1 MIMPLKFSH
10 SYPYAYIVYSMT
22 SVSNLGIINILQI
35 VSMSIWGGVHKYIL
49 HILYGVYET
58 WGPPANTY
66 KLNIIVRGFYYY
78 NNITSRA
85 RWPVII
91 TATCRYFS
99 KPSRKRRSTITY
111 TISLKFSDLNKK
123 KSQKSIQK

>member
-78 NNITSRA
+78 YNITSRA

-99 KPSRKRRSTITY
+99 KPSRTRRSTITY
-111 TISLKFSDLNKK
+111 MYYLWSSVTWIK

>member
-78 NNITSRA
+78 YNITSRA

-91 TATCRYFS
+91 PATCRYFS

-111 TISLKFSDLNKK
+111 MYYLWSSVTWIK